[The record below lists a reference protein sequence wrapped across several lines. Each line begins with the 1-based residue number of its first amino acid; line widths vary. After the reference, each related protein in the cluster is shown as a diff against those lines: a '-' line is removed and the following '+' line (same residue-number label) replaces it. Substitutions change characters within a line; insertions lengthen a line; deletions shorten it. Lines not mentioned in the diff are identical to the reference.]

1 MGVNAH
7 QLEVNRCPLQLI
19 IIKETDL
26 WQILEIMKTHRTT
39 IPNSFD
45 DIKPDPSY
53 KKFEE
58 ELDSN
63 RVAHFDRNEN
73 DNDHYT
79 QPGLLYTKAMNQED
93 RTNLVNNIIG
103 HMKKIDGPK
112 RDEIINRQ
120 LCHFF
125 RANVEMGM
133 RIAAGLQVKLDD
145 GIMNHAK

>member
-1 MGVNAH
+1 
-7 QLEVNRCPLQLI
+7 
-19 IIKETDL
+19 
-26 WQILEIMKTHRTT
+26 
-39 IPNSFD
+39 
-45 DIKPDPSY
+45 PSY

-63 RVAHFDRNEN
+63 RVAHFDRNED

>member
-1 MGVNAH
+1 
-7 QLEVNRCPLQLI
+7 
-19 IIKETDL
+19 
-26 WQILEIMKTHRTT
+26 MK
-39 IPNSFD
+39 
-45 DIKPDPSY
+45 
-53 KKFEE
+53 
-58 ELDSN
+58 
-63 RVAHFDRNEN
+63 N

-79 QPGLLYTKAMNQED
+79 QPGLFYTKAMNQDD

-125 RANVEMGM
+125 RTNVEMG

-145 GIMNHAK
+145 GIMNRQIRTNLYQT